1 MHLQLLVFV
10 TVVEKKNFSRAAE
23 ALNLTQPAV
32 SQQIHSLEDYYQVK
46 LFERNNKRVELTQAG
61 ELLYPYALQILRLHQ
76 EAYQSISDLL
86 GLVTGKLTI
95 GASLTIGEYVLPRL
109 LAYFTKQYPDV
120 EIAVTIGNT
129 EMIAEYALTNRIDIG
144 LVEGPVKPANL
155 VISPFLE
162 DELILIVPPYHRFA
176 SQSEVDVPD
185 LENEIFIVREAGSGT
200 RFALTEILHS
210 LQIHSRRNI
219 QFGSTQAI
227 KEAVEFGLGVSFISK
242 WSIQKELKLKS
253 LYALRIK
260 DHSLVREFSVLW
272 KKDRFQSRAMLEF
285 SKLTL
290 STDFISSLET
300 MGG

>member
-1 MHLQLLVFV
+1 MHLQLLVFT

-23 ALNLTQPAV
+23 TLNLTQPAV

-61 ELLYPYALQILRLHQ
+61 ELLYPYAMQILRLHQ

-86 GLVTGKLTI
+86 ELVTGKLTI
-95 GASLTIGEYVLPRL
+95 GASLTIGEYILPRL
-109 LAYFTKQYPDV
+109 LAHFTKQYPDV

-129 EMIAEYALTNRIDIG
+129 ESIADSALTNRIDIG
-144 LVEGPVKPANL
+144 LVEGPVNPANL
-155 VISPFLE
+155 ISTPFLE
-162 DELILIVPPYHRFA
+162 DELILIVPSNHRFA
-176 SQSEVDVPD
+176 SQSEVEVAD

-210 LQIHSRRNI
+210 LHIRPRREI

-227 KEAVEFGLGVSFISK
+227 KEAVEFGLGVSIISK
-242 WSIQKELKLKS
+242 WSIQKELKLKTLS
-253 LYALRIK
+253 ALRIRN
-260 DHSLVREFSVLW
+260 HPLTREFSILW

-285 SKLTL
+285 SKLPL
-290 STDFISSLET
+290 SHDFISSLQA
-300 MGG
+300 MGE

>member
-23 ALNLTQPAV
+23 TLNLTQPAV
-32 SQQIHSLEDYYQVK
+32 SQQIHSLEDHYQVK

-61 ELLYPYALQILRLHQ
+61 EILYHYALQILRLHQ
-76 EAYQSISDLL
+76 EAYQAISDLL

-109 LAYFTKQYPDV
+109 LFHYTQQYPDV

-129 EMIAEYALTNRIDIG
+129 EVIAEHALMNRIDIG

-155 VISPFLE
+155 VITPFLE
-162 DELILIVPPYHRFA
+162 DELILIVPPNHRFA
-176 SQSEVDVPD
+176 SKSEVDVSE
-185 LENEIFIVREAGSGT
+185 LENEVFIVREAGSGT

-210 LQIHSRRNI
+210 LQIHPRRDI

-227 KEAVEFGLGVSFISK
+227 KEAVEVGLGVSFSSK
-242 WSIQKELKLKS
+242 WSIQKELKLKTLS
-253 LYALRIK
+253 ALRVK
-260 DHSLVREFSVLW
+260 GYSLAREFSVLW

-290 STDFISSLET
+290 SPKFISTLK
-300 MGG
+300 MHDD

>member
-23 ALNLTQPAV
+23 TLNLTQPAV
-32 SQQIHSLEDYYQVK
+32 SQQIHTMEDHYQVK

-61 ELLYPYALQILRLHQ
+61 EILYPYALQILKLHQ
-76 EAYQSISDLL
+76 EAYQAISDLL

-109 LAYFTKQYPDV
+109 LSHYTQQYPDV

-129 EMIAEYALTNRIDIG
+129 EVIAEHALMNRIDIG
-144 LVEGPVKPANL
+144 LVEGPVNPSNL
-155 VISPFLE
+155 VITPFLE
-162 DELILIVPPYHRFA
+162 DELILIVPPTHRFA
-176 SQSEVDVPD
+176 GLSEVDVAE
-185 LENEIFIVREAGSGT
+185 LEDEVFIVREAGSGT
-200 RFALTEILHS
+200 RFALTEILQS
-210 LQIHSRRNI
+210 LQIHPRREI

-227 KEAVEFGLGVSFISK
+227 KEAVEVGLGVSFSSK
-242 WSIQKELKLKS
+242 WSIQKELKLKTLS
-253 LYALRIK
+253 ALRVK
-260 DHSLVREFSVLW
+260 GYSLAREFSVLW

-290 STDFISSLET
+290 SPKFISTLK
-300 MGG
+300 MHDD